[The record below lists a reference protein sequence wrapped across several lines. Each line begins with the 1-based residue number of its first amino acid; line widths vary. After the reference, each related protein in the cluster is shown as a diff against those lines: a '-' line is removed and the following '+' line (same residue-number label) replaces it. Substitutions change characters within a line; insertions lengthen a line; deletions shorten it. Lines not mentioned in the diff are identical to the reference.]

1 MMARARRLAAAA
13 RAAGEA
19 RPALLGALAAR
30 AVVAL
35 ALALGWFVVFSG
47 LSEPVQFVYS
57 SF

>member
-13 RAAGEA
+13 R
-19 RPALLGALAAR
+19 PALLGAAAAL

-35 ALALGWFVVFSG
+35 AVAVGWFVVFSG

>member
-1 MMARARRLAAAA
+1 MARARRLAAAA
-13 RAAGEA
+13 RAAAEA
-19 RPALLGALAAR
+19 RPALLGAAAAL
-30 AVVAL
+30 AVV

>member
-13 RAAGEA
+13 RAAAEA
-19 RPALLGALAAR
+19 RQALLGALAAL

>member
-1 MMARARRLAAAA
+1 MARARRLAAAA
-13 RAAGEA
+13 RAAAEA
-19 RPALLGALAAR
+19 RPALLGA